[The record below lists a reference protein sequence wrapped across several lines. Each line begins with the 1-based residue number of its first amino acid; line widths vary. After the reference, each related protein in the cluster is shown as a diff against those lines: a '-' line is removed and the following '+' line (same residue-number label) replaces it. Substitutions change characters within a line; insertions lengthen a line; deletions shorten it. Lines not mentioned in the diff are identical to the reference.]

1 MASMLAENWSQS
13 GTDKAVFFDLCKKVD
28 ENTAYIPVTSPELRS
43 FDCADAANLNYG
55 VSTVLSKSTLAAEG
69 VDDIFDELKASKAP
83 LMAANGEVLFSN
95 NRAVAEIANL
105 RGLHG
110 SALVKPSKKRDAFIT
125 ELADGVKMTAVVR
138 RQGAVGKVLSIRS
151 DKYQAI
157 PLKEME
163 EILYGFLDNDV
174 IGKYKVIGWE
184 MDQDTA
190 ILQLEF
196 PDIGDD
202 IKDMYPDIKDT
213 WYPGVYFK
221 SGTTGY
227 TPVSVEMY
235 YRRVDSNGNISEPV
249 FAGRAYAKHFAAFN
263 KAAFI
268 KKVQD
273 DIWGRYLQM
282 PDKLNAFAQVIYA
295 QAELETIIKK
305 IFSFIKL
312 NKVFQK
318 KDTETCRYLDKLWE
332 SALTQAKNIAN
343 IQVVTL
349 YDIVNIVMD
358 LPDRITVPAAYADLL
373 RETCG
378 RAWTYD
384 I

>member
-1 MASMLAENWSQS
+1 MPASMLNENWSQS

-28 ENTAYIPVTSPELRS
+28 ENTSYIPVTSPELRS
-43 FDCADAANLNYG
+43 FDCADAANINYG
-55 VSTVLSKSTLAAEG
+55 ISSVLSKTTLAANG
-69 VDDIFDELKASKAP
+69 VDDMFDELKASRAP
-83 LMAANGEVLFSN
+83 LIAANGEVLFSN

-110 SALVKPSKKRDAFIT
+110 SALVKPSKKRDAFVT

-138 RQGAVGKVLSIRS
+138 RQGAAGKVLSIRS
-151 DKYQAI
+151 DKYQGI

-174 IGKYKVIGWE
+174 IGKYKVVGWT

-190 ILQLEF
+190 EIQLEF

-202 IKDMYPDIKDT
+202 IKDMYPNIRDT

-235 YRRVDSNGNISEPV
+235 YRRVDVNGNVLKPV

-282 PDKLNAFAQVIYA
+282 PDKLNAAANVIVTDN
-295 QAELETIIKK
+295 EK
-305 IFSFIKL
+305 ILKAMFKFIKL

-318 KDTETCRYLDKLWE
+318 KDTETCRYLDKLWD
-332 SALTQAKNIAN
+332 SAIDQLNNMSAP
-343 IQVVTL
+343 TL
-349 YDIVNIVMD
+349 YDVMIITMD
-358 LPDRITVPAAYADLL
+358 LPSRVTVPAAYAELL
-373 RETCG
+373 SEACG
-378 RAWTYD
+378 RAWTYEAP
-384 I
+384 